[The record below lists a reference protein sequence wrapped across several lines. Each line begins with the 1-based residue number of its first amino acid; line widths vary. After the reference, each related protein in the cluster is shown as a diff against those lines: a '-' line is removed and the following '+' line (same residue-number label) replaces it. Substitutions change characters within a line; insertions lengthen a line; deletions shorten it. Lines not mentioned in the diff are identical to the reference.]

1 MNSWTS
7 GPVTLR
13 LCDEDDWPLLYAS
26 LQDVQGRYWLQ
37 TTVEPRRTGRAF
49 WPGSRMGGLT

>member
-1 MNSWTS
+1 MNSWTN

-37 TTVEPRRTGRAF
+37 TTVEPLRCALQRQPVGVGVR
-49 WPGSRMGGLT
+49 